1 MRQVKRLTIP
11 AALILALLLVGC
23 AAKNPNTVPTPA
35 PIQVA
40 NSINLLAQSADA
52 ATSALIAARDQGKL
66 SQADLNIA
74 RKVLVPLAVVIKQL
88 NAELLSADPWD
99 VQKTKM
105 RQYVVSS
112 GVAEFAKQ
120 LSPTARSIMLT
131 CLTTFNAVSAGLGGP
146 TI

>member
-1 MRQVKRLTIP
+1 MRHTKRIAVP
-11 AALILALLLVGC
+11 VALVLALLMAGC
-23 AAKNPNTVPTPA
+23 VKYGTAPVPTPP

-52 ATSALIAARDQGKL
+52 ATSALIAARDSGKL

-74 RKVLVPLAVVIKQL
+74 RKVLVPLAVAIKQL

-105 RQYVVSS
+105 RQYVIAS
-112 GVAEFAKQ
+112 GVAEVAKQ
-120 LSPTARSIMLT
+120 LPPTARAIMLT
-131 CLTTFNAVSAGLGGP
+131 CLTTFNAVSAGVGGP